1 MRAFTAVDIEDT
13 GIQVE
18 LEKLQRKLGFG
29 FNLVKP
35 EKMHITLQ
43 FFKDVDDEEV
53 EKIIAAMKDADVEPF
68 KLEIRGAG
76 VFPSKDH
83 VRVVWAGVESEEIF
97 ELKKQVSEHPVEEG
111 NNHDFHPHVT
121 LARVDKISPRHKKQ
135 FREKLEDVEDE
146 LVGEIEVDSVKLFES
161 IRTGNGT
168 EYRELEKVEL

>member
-13 GIQVE
+13 GIKLE
-18 LEKLQRKLGFG
+18 LEKLQRKLDFG
-29 FNLVKP
+29 FNLVKS

-43 FFKDVDDEEV
+43 FFQEIEDEEA
-53 EKIIAAMKDADVEPF
+53 EEIIAAIKETDIEPF

-83 VRVVWAGVESEEIF
+83 LRVVWAGVESEEIY
-97 ELKKQVSEHPVEEG
+97 ELKEQVSDHSVESS

-121 LARVDKISPRHKKQ
+121 LARVDSVSARHRKQ
-135 FREKLEDVEDE
+135 FRETLEDVEDE
-146 LVGEIEVDSVKLFES
+146 VIGKIEVDSVKLFES

-168 EYRELEKVEL
+168 EYRELEEVEL